1 MSKTGVHS
9 LRDGLRLHCSRLSSS
24 QGLTGIAVSALLCG
38 SLTAC
43 SLEEIKIPAEELYT
57 REFIKSFGLIDQ
69 SQDWSIVKS
78 AQVNVAVPQNSHV
91 RIYANHDGATQLL
104 GDFTEVSGRRTLLFD
119 CPKPVE
125 HVYVLVGDYMEKI
138 PLGGSLTVAES
149 RAVPVENHGKDA
161 LDVKVE
167 NGYFWD
173 ATYIDPIKTVLP
185 ENDPRNINSDE
196 ISTDFSFV
204 SNGQEVSLYP
214 IYWNTTGQDVLGVY
228 WLENGRMM
236 TKDLFRNY
244 VADANG
250 EPVKGADG
258 RNIHNIY
265 HRSRYLSYTTVPAN
279 NAVEVP
285 ATGTIE
291 IKFNRH
297 MKSVSERGFDDY
309 VTFKCGDEVLRYTT
323 NFTSPDNTLTFSY
336 SDLPAGKTIN
346 FSLGAGCLETNTNLG
361 KDAVKN
367 PAINLEFTVVDN
379 NVRLAEAKRTINSDG
394 LSGNFS
400 FTFSKA
406 VKIRDSGA
414 LTVTPALTLENPV
427 LSADKK
433 TVTIGWSG
441 ASYSTTY
448 TATVANDLVT
458 PADPSNTL
466 LTDWQNGFN
475 GSANATFTTIDDPD
489 AWKKDYEDTTPQE
502 GVVFATDAIKSSEAK
517 TSWSL
522 MPESPAEDFPFES
535 INALTNSVKEL
546 KTTEVTGGPL
556 SFTTEGITGSV
567 SFTRGVRSKSVKNT
581 DDSFVPSADGND
593 YAVIEFKPTKDMLV
607 TVYGFYTKSRNR
619 YPLMW
624 NETDGTLK
632 AVGYSYANTEAPAGF
647 FGTWAKYI
655 LQGGKTYRMFI
666 DSNAAGMLCGFSYQT
681 KKASAPSEGTHRRK
695 LKSSRLG
702 TVTVFSNHDLP
713 TDSRSSRAYED
724 INDILGINGTIP
736 EQFMTGGVF
745 DASKV
750 ESTSFVRN
758 SQNKGEALDPNGNDE
773 VITHKVSFTLPKD
786 VLFGFYLYNQSGAA
800 NITGPGDNPN
810 SYVNYSMSARNR
822 TQPSSFFNRLDETKA
837 DYKYFEDGWGSGD
850 GKHDELKDPNGK
862 FVKVPADRKYSTAAL
877 YTINIEGQDI
887 RYFSFEDW
895 CDYDFNDIAFLVA
908 PRSEQS
914 EIIDMDKNDTNP
926 YIFAVE
932 DLGATDES
940 DIDFNDIVFAVEH
953 VAGDEHAFVTVLAAG
968 GIYPMHL
975 FYNGREIGNGF
986 GEIVDGPHAGRDLRL
1001 STVHQWFVD
1010 PKTNYPCPD
1019 DEMINTGQGVSIP
1032 FGNLTTIRIPV
1043 DPATFN
1049 LTELAN
1055 AYGNDADISR
1065 IGFSVKVERP
1075 DGTTD
1080 ALTRPSKT
1088 GQAPQMIL
1096 LPRTWQWPTERTQ
1109 IHDAYPDFEKWVTD
1123 GDGQS
1128 YENLDWHKNVRT
1140 GYIYDSL
1147 WEGSEAAR
1155 AYRAAKTETPTE

>member
-78 AQVNVAVPQNSHV
+78 AQVNVAVPQNSQV
-91 RIYANHDGATQLL
+91 RIYANHDGVTQLL

-125 HVYVLVGDYMEKI
+125 HVYVLVGDYMEKV

-149 RAVPVENHGKDA
+149 RAVPVKDHGKDA

-173 ATYIDPIKTVLP
+173 ATYIDPIKSVLP
-185 ENDPRNINSDE
+185 ENDPRNINSED

-204 SNGQEVSLYP
+204 SNGQEVALYP
-214 IYWNTTGQDVLGVY
+214 IYWNTTGQDILGVY
-228 WLENGRMM
+228 WLEDGRMK

-244 VADANG
+244 VAD
-250 EPVKGADG
+250 ESDQPVLQNNF
-258 RNIHNIY
+258 RIHNIY
-265 HRSRYLSYTTVPAN
+265 HRSRALSYTTVPAN

-285 ATGTIE
+285 SNGTIE

-297 MKSVSERGFDDY
+297 MKSVSPSGFDDY
-309 VTFKCGDEVLRYTT
+309 VTFKCGETYLDFTT
-323 NFTSPDNTLTFSY
+323 NFTPPENTVRFSY
-336 SDLPAGKTIN
+336 SGLPAGEKIR
-346 FSLGAGCLETNTNLG
+346 FELGAGCLETNTNLG
-361 KDAVKN
+361 KDAVRN
-367 PAINLEFTVVDN
+367 PTINIEFTVADN
-379 NVRLAEAKRTINSDG
+379 RVRLAEAKRTINADG

-400 FTFSKA
+400 FQFSKA
-406 VKIRDSGA
+406 VEINNSGA
-414 LTVTPALTLENPV
+414 LTVSPGLTLANPV

-448 TATVANDLVT
+448 TATVANNLVT
-458 PADPSNTL
+458 PADASNTL
-466 LTDWQNGFN
+466 LADWQNGFN

-489 AWKKDYEDTTPQE
+489 AWKKDYEATTADKAFLITESMVTATEKTDTW
-502 GVVFATDAIKSSEAK
+502 AIDLSSF
-517 TSWSL
+517 T
-522 MPESPAEDFPFES
+522 DFPFS
-535 INALTNSVKEL
+535 SVTVKSGKVSS
-546 KTTEVTGGPL
+546 KTASNGTPGVPL
-556 SFTTEGITGSV
+556 SFTTENIEGSV
-567 SFTRGVRSKSVKNT
+567 APTFGIKSNKLSPTDSKCIIEI
-581 DDSFVPSADGND
+581 VPTQD
-593 YAVIEFKPTKDMLV
+593 LLL
-607 TVYGFYTKSRNR
+607 TVYGYFEKARNY
-619 YPLMW
+619 YPMVH
-624 NETDGTLK
+624 DGTAELTPC
-632 AVGYSYANTEAPAGF
+632 ASQIGNNGSDLVFP
-647 FGTWAKYI
+647 TWAKYT
-655 LQGGKTYRMFI
+655 LAANKTYTLHHSVEGYI
-666 DSNAAGMLCGFSYQT
+666 CGFSYQL
-681 KKASAPSEGTHRRK
+681 KNEAEPSAAPRRHSVKA
-695 LKSSRLG
+695 SRLG
-702 TVTVFSNHDLP
+702 TVSVF
-713 TDSRSSRAYED
+713 TDPAVMTRSRANDDPYES
-724 INDILGINGTIP
+724 INDKLGINGTIP
-736 EQFMTGGVF
+736 DIFKTDGEF
-745 DASKV
+745 DPAKV
-750 ESTSFVRN
+750 EATSFVRN
-758 SQNKGEALDPNGNDE
+758 LQSRGNALDANGNDE

-822 TQPSSFFNRLDETKA
+822 TQPSSFFNRLDESKA
-837 DYKYFEDGWGSGD
+837 DYKYFKDGWGSGD

-975 FYNGREIGNGF
+975 FYNGLEIGNGF

-1080 ALTRPSKT
+1080 TLTRPSKT

-1128 YENLDWHKNVRT
+1128 YENLDWHKNVST

-1147 WEGSEAAR
+1147 WEGSDAAR
-1155 AYRAAKTETPTE
+1155 AYRAAKTATPTE

>member
-9 LRDGLRLHCSRLSSS
+9 LRDGLRLHCPRLSSR
-24 QGLTGIAVSALLCG
+24 GLTRIAVSALLCG

-78 AQVNVAVPQNSHV
+78 AQVNVAVPQNSHI
-91 RIYANHDGATQLL
+91 RIYANHDGTTQLL

-379 NVRLAEAKRTINSDG
+379 NVRLAEAKRTINADG

-400 FTFSKA
+400 FQFSKA
-406 VKIRDSGA
+406 VEINNSSA
-414 LTVTPALTLENPV
+414 LTVSPGLTLASPV
-427 LSADKK
+427 LSADNK

-458 PADPSNTL
+458 PADASNTL

-489 AWKKDYEDTTPQE
+489 AWKTEYETTTADE
-502 GVVFATDAIKSSEAK
+502 AVVFATGAIKNSEAA

-522 MPESPAEDFPFES
+522 MPETPAADFPFEF
-535 INALTNSVKEL
+535 INALSNSVKEL
-546 KTTEVTGGPL
+546 KTTEVTGGPIT
-556 SFTTEGITGSV
+556 FTTELITGPV
-567 SFTRGVRSKSVKNT
+567 TFTRGVRSKSVKDT
-581 DDSFVPSADGND
+581 GTSFVPSADGND

-607 TVYGFYTKSRNR
+607 TVYGFYTRTRNR
-619 YPLMW
+619 YPMMW

-632 AVGYSYANTEAPAGF
+632 EVAYSYANVEAPTGF

-655 LQGGKTYRMFI
+655 LKGDKTYRMFI
-666 DSNAAGMLCGFSYQT
+666 DSNAAGMLCGFSYQL
-681 KKASAPSEGTHRRK
+681 KNEADPSAAPRRHSVKA
-695 LKSSRLG
+695 SRLG
-702 TVTVFSNHDLP
+702 TVSVF
-713 TDSRSSRAYED
+713 TDPAVMTRSRANDDPYES
-724 INDILGINGTIP
+724 INDKLGINGTIP
-736 EQFMTGGVF
+736 DIFKTDGVF
-745 DASKV
+745 DPAKV
-750 ESTSFVRN
+750 EATSFVRN
-758 SQNKGEALDPNGNDE
+758 LQTRGNALDANGNDE
-773 VITHKVSFTLPKD
+773 VITHKISFTLPKD
-786 VLFGFYLYNQSGAA
+786 VLFGFYLYNQSGAIR
-800 NITGPGDNPN
+800 ITGPGEDPRA
-810 SYVNYSMSARNR
+810 YVNYSMSARNR
-822 TQPSSFFNRLDETKA
+822 TQPSSFFNRLDPSME
-837 DYKYFEDGWGSGD
+837 DYKYFKDGWGSSNNSHNLLSG
-850 GKHDELKDPNGK
+850 
-862 FVKVPADRKYSTAAL
+862 VKVPADRKYSTAAL

-975 FYNGREIGNGF
+975 FYNGQEIGNGF

-1055 AYGNDADISR
+1055 AYGNNADISR

>member
-9 LRDGLRLHCSRLSSS
+9 LRDGLRLHCPRLSSR
-24 QGLTGIAVSALLCG
+24 GLTRIAVSALLCG

-78 AQVNVAVPQNSHV
+78 AQVNVAVPQNSHI
-91 RIYANHDGATQLL
+91 RIYANHDGTTQLL

-489 AWKKDYEDTTPQE
+489 AWKTEYEATTADKAFLIE
-502 GVVFATDAIKSSEAK
+502 ASMVTAAEKTNTWAIDLSSFA
-517 TSWSL
+517 
-522 MPESPAEDFPFES
+522 DFPFS
-535 INALTNSVKEL
+535 SVTVKSG
-546 KTTEVTGGPL
+546 KVSSTPSNGTPGAPL
-556 SFTTEGITGSV
+556 SFVTENIEGTVSPTYGI
-567 SFTRGVRSKSVKNT
+567 KNNKLKP
-581 DDSFVPSADGND
+581 DDSKCIIEIVPTQD
-593 YAVIEFKPTKDMLV
+593 LLL
-607 TVYGFYTKSRNR
+607 TVYGYFEKARNFYPMVN
-619 YPLMW
+619 
-624 NETDGTLK
+624 DGTSELTACASQIGNNGSDK
-632 AVGYSYANTEAPAGF
+632 VFP
-647 FGTWAKYI
+647 TWAKYR
-655 LQGGKTYRMFI
+655 LVANKTYTLHYTVEGYI
-666 DSNAAGMLCGFSYQT
+666 CGFSYQQKT
-681 KKASAPSEGTHRRK
+681 ASAPSDGSHRRHGVK
-695 LKSSRLG
+695 ASRLG
-702 TVTVFSNHDLP
+702 TVSVF
-713 TDSRSSRAYED
+713 TDPAVMTRSRANDDPYES
-724 INDILGINGTIP
+724 INDKLGINGTIP
-736 EQFMTGGVF
+736 DIFKTDGVF
-745 DASKV
+745 DPAKV
-750 ESTSFVRN
+750 EATSFVRN
-758 SQNKGEALDPNGNDE
+758 TQNKGEALDPNGNDE

-800 NITGPGDNPN
+800 NLTGPGDNPN

-822 TQPSSFFNRLDETKA
+822 TQPSSFFNRLDQNMN
-837 DYKYFEDGWGSGD
+837 DSKYFTDGWGSGD
-850 GKHDELKDPNGK
+850 GKHEKLKDPNGQ

-932 DLGATDES
+932 DLGATEDS

-975 FYNGREIGNGF
+975 FYNGQEIGNGF
-986 GEIVDGPHAGRDLRL
+986 GEIVDGPHAGRNIDL

-1019 DEMINTGQGVSIP
+1019 DEMINTGNGVSVP

-1043 DPATFN
+1043 DPSTFN
-1049 LTELAN
+1049 LTDLAN
-1055 AYGNDADISR
+1055 AYGNAADISQ

-1080 ALTRPSKT
+1080 ALTRPSKE

-1096 LPRTWQWPTERTQ
+1096 LPRTWQWPTERTR

-1147 WEGSEAAR
+1147 WEGSDAAR
-1155 AYRAAKTETPTE
+1155 AYRAAKTGTPTE

>member
-78 AQVNVAVPQNSHV
+78 AQVNVAVPQNSQV
-91 RIYANHDGATQLL
+91 RIYANHDGVTQLL

-125 HVYVLVGDYMEKI
+125 HVYVLVGDYMEKV

-149 RAVPVENHGKDA
+149 RAVPVKNHGKDA

-173 ATYIDPIKTVLP
+173 ATYIDPIKSVLP
-185 ENDPRNINSDE
+185 ENDPRNINSED

-204 SNGQEVSLYP
+204 SNGQEVALYP
-214 IYWNTTGQDVLGVY
+214 IYWNTTGQDILGVY
-228 WLENGRMM
+228 WLEDGRMK

-244 VADANG
+244 VAD
-250 EPVKGADG
+250 ESDQPVLQNNF
-258 RNIHNIY
+258 RIHNIY
-265 HRSRYLSYTTVPAN
+265 HRSRALSYTTVPAN

-285 ATGTIE
+285 STGTIE

-297 MKSVSERGFDDY
+297 MKSVSPSGFDDY
-309 VTFKCGDEVLRYTT
+309 VTFKCGETYLDFTT
-323 NFTSPDNTLTFSY
+323 NFTPPENTVRFSY
-336 SDLPAGKTIN
+336 SGLPAGEKIR
-346 FSLGAGCLETNTNLG
+346 FELGAGCLETNTNLG
-361 KDAVKN
+361 KDAVRN
-367 PAINLEFTVVDN
+367 PTINIEFTVADN
-379 NVRLAEAKRTINSDG
+379 RVRLAEAKRTINADG

-400 FTFSKA
+400 FQFSKA
-406 VKIRDSGA
+406 VEINNSGA
-414 LTVTPALTLENPV
+414 LTVSPSLTLASPV

-448 TATVANDLVT
+448 TATVANNLVT
-458 PADPSNTL
+458 PADASNTL
-466 LTDWQNGFN
+466 LADWQNGFN

-489 AWKKDYEDTTPQE
+489 AWKTEYESTIAQE
-502 GVVFATDAIKSSEAK
+502 AVVFATKAFDK
-517 TSWSL
+517 TATEQTEWNL
-522 MPESPAEDFPFES
+522 MPESPAADFPFES
-535 INALTNSVKEL
+535 IKALTTSTREL
-546 KTTEVTGGPL
+546 KTTPVTGGPL
-556 SFTTEGITGSV
+556 SFSTYLISGSV
-567 SFTRGVRSKSVKNT
+567 EFTFGIRSKSVSNT
-581 DDSFVPSADGND
+581 DPTYPSATNKDN
-593 YAVIEFKPTKDMLV
+593 AVIEFKTAKDMLV
-607 TVYGFYTKSRNR
+607 TAYGFYTSSKNR
-619 YPLMW
+619 YPMMW
-624 NETDGTLK
+624 NETDGTLN
-632 AVGYSYANTEAPAGF
+632 AVAYTYATDEAPAGF

-655 LQGGKTYRMFI
+655 LKGGKTYRMFI
-666 DSNAAGMLCGFSYQT
+666 DSNAGGMLCGFSYQL
-681 KKASAPSEGTHRRK
+681 KNEAEPSAAPRRHGVKA
-695 LKSSRLG
+695 SRLG
-702 TVTVFSNHDLP
+702 TVSVF
-713 TDSRSSRAYED
+713 TDPAVMTRSRANDDPYES
-724 INDILGINGTIP
+724 INDKLGINGTIP
-736 EQFMTGGVF
+736 DIFKTDGEF
-745 DASKV
+745 DPAKV
-750 ESTSFVRN
+750 EATSFVRN
-758 SQNKGEALDPNGNDE
+758 LQSRGNALDANGNDE

-1128 YENLDWHKNVRT
+1128 YENLDWHKNVST

-1147 WEGSEAAR
+1147 WEGSDAAR
-1155 AYRAAKTETPTE
+1155 AYRAAKTATPTE